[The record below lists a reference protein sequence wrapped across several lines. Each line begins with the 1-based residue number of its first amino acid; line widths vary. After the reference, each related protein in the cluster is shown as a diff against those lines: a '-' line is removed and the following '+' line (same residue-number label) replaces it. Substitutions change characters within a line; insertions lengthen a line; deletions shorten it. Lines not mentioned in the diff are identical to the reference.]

1 MISEADQAIVE
12 QEQLAQLLAFN
23 FKSNLS
29 NTFLASLLA
38 YVQSSVLPLT
48 VGLSWLIPLLVVN
61 ALRFSAGQYYFKHP
75 VKEADVIH
83 KRLNVLRAG
92 LIVSALIWSVAGF
105 LVNGDHY
112 YAQRLFVA
120 YMFSGLTAGAAIVY
134 SIDMIC
140 ALAFTMISLV
150 PLLVAF
156 ILSGNEFLVIMGVS
170 GFAYITFMTISIKT
184 FNRSLINGILLRVE
198 AEKNAEEIKQLA
210 FYDILT
216 GLPNRRLLLER
227 LERSFVQSWRTG
239 KRSAVMF
246 IDLDHFK
253 KLNDTLGHDMGDI
266 LLTQVADRLKA
277 SVRESDTVSRFGG
290 DEFVVIL
297 ENLSD
302 DYQTAL
308 NEINQITKLLL
319 ANLNQS
325 YQLVGVDYMSSPSIG
340 VAMLGEHGRTQQE
353 LLKHADIA
361 MYHAKKSGR
370 NAVSIYDE
378 SMYKAVDVE

>member
-1 MISEADQAIVE
+1 
-12 QEQLAQLLAFN
+12 
-23 FKSNLS
+23 
-29 NTFLASLLA
+29 
-38 YVQSSVLPLT
+38 
-48 VGLSWLIPLLVVN
+48 
-61 ALRFSAGQYYFKHP
+61 
-75 VKEADVIH
+75 
-83 KRLNVLRAG
+83 
-92 LIVSALIWSVAGF
+92 
-105 LVNGDHY
+105 
-112 YAQRLFVA
+112 
-120 YMFSGLTAGAAIVY
+120 
-134 SIDMIC
+134 
-140 ALAFTMISLV
+140 MISLV